1 MKKGGVS
8 QQPPLEQS
16 SIMIDFI
23 EVAQYQC
30 KDSPFLGHCKP
41 FPCKLNQYGWDT
53 YTLQGCKEMEVHW
66 NPEQGTLR
74 VKGSLPYYLQGHNF
88 SFSNAD
94 LVEGVGMIQGLL
106 GVPLWD
112 AQLEEFEFGCIFPV
126 AVKPALYIRNHTA
139 LPEAHLYMNEKGRDK
154 GAFRWWDDSARALK
168 LYDAGRNIKMK
179 QGMKAREVIED
190 SGYNPEGE
198 YLKFETHW
206 KKPHLLN
213 GGRGLVLDDLQNQH
227 TLQVLSSTLVN
238 EYHQLQPMRTLVQP
252 TNKKDLSAVDIAV
265 SVLAEALMNQGLPI
279 DEIKKRVYDYINQAP
294 CLDKQDKDARKLTF
308 RKAFGKLQ
316 ESEES
321 QWDLTSKIEEALA
334 LEGAEISC

>member
-1 MKKGGVS
+1 MFHNIS
-8 QQPPLEQS
+8 HLEQS

-23 EVAQYQC
+23 EATQYLH

-41 FPCKLNQYGWDT
+41 FPCKLNKYGWDT
-53 YTLQGCKEMEVHW
+53 FTLDGCNEMQVHW
-66 NPEQGTLR
+66 NPEQCALK

-94 LVEGVGMIQGLL
+94 FVEGVDLIQSVLHI
-106 GVPLWD
+106 PLWD
-112 AQLEEFEFGCIFPV
+112 ATLDAFEFGCIFPV
-126 AVKPALYIRNHTA
+126 AVKPTLYIRNHTA
-139 LPEAHLYMNEKGRDK
+139 LPEAHLYLNEKGRDK
-154 GAFRWWDDSARALK
+154 GAFRWWDDSTKALK

-179 QGMKAREVIED
+179 QGLKAREVIED

-198 YLKFETHW
+198 YLKFEAHW

-213 GGRGLVLDDLQNQH
+213 GGRGVVLDDLQNQPFLH
-227 TLQVLSSTLVN
+227 FLSSTLVK

-252 TNKKDLSAVDIAV
+252 TSKKDLSAVDIAV

-279 DEIKKRVYDYINQAP
+279 VEIKKRVYDYINQAP

-334 LEGAEISC
+334 LEDAEISC